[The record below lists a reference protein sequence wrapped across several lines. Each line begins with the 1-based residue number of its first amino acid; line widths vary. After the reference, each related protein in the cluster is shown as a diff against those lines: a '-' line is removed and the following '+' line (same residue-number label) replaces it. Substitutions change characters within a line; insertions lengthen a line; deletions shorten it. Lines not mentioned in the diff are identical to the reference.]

1 MNKTLS
7 VLIAAFYTVFR
18 IIADP
23 LIWQN
28 VSEYFSYA
36 FDVAFVGIAY
46 FLFRREIQFS
56 KRPTA
61 FDALFGFLMLISG
74 FLIFKTAGLFL
85 IPIPFDF
92 SSAETLMLLLVL
104 GPLLEELI
112 FRMALWQALNNIC
125 SSKWF
130 VIGATSFLFAAA
142 HFAPYWAI
150 PEQFQ
155 GFLIYQTVYVMFLGL
170 AVGVR
175 RSISQAILPA
185 VFMHIGFN
193 LGFFLASQI

>member
-1 MNKTLS
+1 MIKALS
-7 VLIAAFYTVFR
+7 VLIVAFYTVFR

-23 LIWQN
+23 IVWQN
-28 VSEYFSYA
+28 VSEYYSYA
-36 FDVAFVGIAY
+36 FDVAFVGIVY

-61 FDALFGFLMLISG
+61 FDALFSFLMLISG
-74 FLIFKTAGLFL
+74 YLIFKAAVLFQ

-92 SSAETLMLLLVL
+92 SSGETLLLLLLL

-112 FRMALWQALNNIC
+112 FRMALWQALKNIC
-125 SSKWF
+125 ANKCF
-130 VIGATSFLFAAA
+130 VIGVTSLLFAAA
-142 HFAPYWAI
+142 HFAPYWAV

-155 GFLIYQTVYVMFLGL
+155 SFIIYQTIYVMFLGL

-175 RSISQAILPA
+175 RSISQGVLPA
-185 VFMHIGFN
+185 VIMHIGFN
-193 LGFFLASQI
+193 LGFCLASQI